1 MLRYSA
7 VDSFRSVEETQ
18 DGLTDCG
25 EMANGECL
33 VAANISLVTSTVPT
47 EGQRR
52 GRPNMTRR
60 RNISASPIS
69 HSLEIPSAT
78 NRALYYNAFKP
89 LYPTVAATETEL
101 NTLK

>member
-1 MLRYSA
+1 MR
-7 VDSFRSVEETQ
+7 
-18 DGLTDCG
+18 TDCG
-25 EMANGECL
+25 EVARGGCV

-52 GRPNMTRR
+52 ARPNMTRR
-60 RNISASPIS
+60 SNISVSPIS
-69 HSLEIPSAT
+69 HRLEIPPAT

-89 LYPTVAATETEL
+89 VYPTAASTETEL